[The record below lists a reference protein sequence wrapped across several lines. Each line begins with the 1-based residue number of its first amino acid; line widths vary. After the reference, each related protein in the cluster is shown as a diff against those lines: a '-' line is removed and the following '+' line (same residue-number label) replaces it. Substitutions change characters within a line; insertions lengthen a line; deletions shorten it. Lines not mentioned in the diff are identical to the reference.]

1 MPAVS
6 GTLHYHRRMTVRL
19 LAAAGV
25 GVLVGL
31 GSVLLPVA
39 AAARVLAGVCAALL
53 AYSLPL
59 LALFVRLD
67 ETETRR
73 HFAQV
78 DPTRSE
84 TEMLVVL
91 GALSG
96 LVPVAVMLVRGRTV
110 PEAALTL
117 LTVAAGWLAVHTT
130 YTLRY
135 AKHYLAAEPG
145 CIDFP
150 GSQGHPL
157 LSDFAYL
164 SFTLGM
170 TYQVSDTDLKTPT
183 VRRIVWGHTM
193 LSYLFG
199 TIVIASAI
207 SLLVGLAA

>member
-1 MPAVS
+1 M
-6 GTLHYHRRMTVRL
+6 TLRL
-19 LAAAGV
+19 LAAVAV
-25 GVLVGL
+25 GVVVGL
-31 GSVLLPVA
+31 GSVPLPLA
-39 AAARVLAGVCAALL
+39 PAARVLAAVSATLL

-59 LALFVRLD
+59 IILFVRLD
-67 ETETRR
+67 EAETQR
-73 HFAQV
+73 HSAEV
-78 DPTRSE
+78 DPSRSE
-84 TEMLVVL
+84 TEMLVIL

-96 LVPVAVMLVRGRTV
+96 LIPVATMLVRGRTV
-110 PEAALTL
+110 AEAALTL

-145 CIDFP
+145 CVDFG
-150 GSQGHPL
+150 GSQGHPQ

-170 TYQVSDTDLKTPT
+170 TYQVSDTDLRSPT
-183 VRRIVWGHTM
+183 VRRMVWGHTM

-207 SLLVGLAA
+207 SLLVSLAA

>member
-1 MPAVS
+1 M
-6 GTLHYHRRMTVRL
+6 TLRL
-19 LAAAGV
+19 ILAAGV
-25 GVLVGL
+25 GLAVGL
-31 GSVLLPVA
+31 ASLLLPLDPAV
-39 AAARVLAGVCAALL
+39 RVLAGVCAGLL

-59 LALFVRLD
+59 MVLFVRLD
-67 ETETRR
+67 ESETER

-78 DPTRSE
+78 DPSRSE
-84 TEMLVVL
+84 IELLVVL

-96 LVPVAVMLVRGRTV
+96 LVAVAVVMVRGRTV
-110 PEAALTL
+110 PEAALAL
-117 LTVAAGWLAVHTT
+117 LTVAAGWLAVHIT

-135 AKHYLAAEPG
+135 AKHYLAGEPG
-145 CIDFP
+145 CIDFQ
-150 GSQGHPL
+150 GSQGHPQ

-183 VRRIVWGHTM
+183 VRRMVWGHTM

-207 SLLVGLAA
+207 SLLVSLAA